1 MGAAN
6 TFDSSNPSMRN
17 DCDVKNKWWKVRTKI
32 VATNI
37 IASYQLLSIS
47 RRVQSCVQLVQAG
60 HISQVSTI
68 ASYEENIKA
77 TLRE

>member
-68 ASYEENIKA
+68 AS
-77 TLRE
+77 